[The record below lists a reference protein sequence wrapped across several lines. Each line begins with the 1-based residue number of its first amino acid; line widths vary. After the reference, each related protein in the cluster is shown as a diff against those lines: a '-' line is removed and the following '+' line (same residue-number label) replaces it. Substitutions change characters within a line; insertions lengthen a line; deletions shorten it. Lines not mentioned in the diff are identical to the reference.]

1 MSNYVRVLPR
11 DLFNEAGLLKM
22 MGRLWIL
29 LSETPGHNA
38 EIVEEDVPHFDI
50 QQDESSGAIYVANVR
65 FRIDGVERR
74 LSRPLNSRSSWSF
87 WMTGTEDDP
96 DFDEVAVFD
105 ENGNFTEDMRRAIG
119 LPSQED

>member
-29 LSETPGHNA
+29 LSETRGHNA
-38 EIVEEDVPHFDI
+38 EIVEEDVPRFDI

-65 FRIDGVERR
+65 FLINGVERR

-96 DFDEVAVFD
+96 DFDEIAVFD
-105 ENGNFTEDMRRAIG
+105 ENGNFTADMRSAIG
-119 LPSQED
+119 LPNEEA